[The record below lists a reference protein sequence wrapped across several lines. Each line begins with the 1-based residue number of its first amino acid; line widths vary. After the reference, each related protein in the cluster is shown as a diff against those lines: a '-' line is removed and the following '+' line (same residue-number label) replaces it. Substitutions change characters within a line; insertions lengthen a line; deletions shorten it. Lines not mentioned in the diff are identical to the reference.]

1 MLGFLLICGTA
12 LVLLIMWLDAFVS
25 MMAMR
30 DDEFPGRHDKLCWAL
45 AFIFLT
51 FVGAIAFYLW
61 RKVMYDPSRRTAA
74 QPQSPTS
81 TTPSQTISP

>member
-25 MMAMR
+25 MMA
-30 DDEFPGRHDKLCWAL
+30 LCWAL

-74 QPQSPTS
+74 HPQSPTS
-81 TTPSQTISP
+81 TTPSQTISA